1 MANYTDTNLEAAVAR
16 FFGSFEGAMN
26 RDPFVEFLKELYSSS
41 DYLFPNAGEIK
52 ESSKRTIKAKIAKT
66 IIEEANGARS
76 CTLSGTYGDGVNTTL
91 NWSTVAL
98 TGAISMKQHQDNEIK
113 LQEAI
118 AKRIADLRK
127 SCLTTI
133 ETAAQ
138 AWFEANKTTSNAA
151 TSYGTF
157 DAGTDVFEIIPS
169 LATNPG
175 FLNIAEQMLAE
186 NRYRSGNLAAIVNG
200 YTYPQLRY
208 QSQQGAGNAANLAF
222 QFGNWSVSNGLGYD
236 DANYP
241 NWFAFVFQK
250 GLVGALSWIPE
261 DYRNPRQGASVADS
275 IGVKQS
281 FPDPEI
287 PGLIWAMK
295 TQLVCADT
303 TSSNGGDDDEVLK
316 IQLSTDYSF
325 NAAPTEDGTTPIFA
339 IATEEVA
346 P

>member
-16 FFGSFEGAMN
+16 FFGSFDGGMN
-26 RDPFVEFLKELYSSS
+26 RNPFVEFLKSLYANSG
-41 DYLFPNAGEIK
+41 YLFPDAEAIK
-52 ESSKRTIKAKIAKT
+52 QSSKRSIKAKIAKT
-66 IIEEANGARS
+66 VIEEATGSRS
-76 CTLSGTYGDGVNTTL
+76 CTLTGTYGDGVSVTL
-91 NWSTVAL
+91 NWGTVAL
-98 TGAISMKQHQDNEIK
+98 TGAVSMKQHQDNEIG

-138 AWFEANKTTSNAA
+138 AWFEANKSTVNDA
-151 TSYGTF
+151 TSYGNF
-157 DAGTDVFEIIPS
+157 DAVTNVFEVLPTV
-169 LATNPG
+169 ATNPG
-175 FLNIAEQMLAE
+175 FLNVAEQMLAE
-186 NRYRSGNLAAIVNG
+186 NRYRGMMNQAIVNG
-200 YTYPQLRY
+200 YTYPALRY

-222 QFGNWSVSNGLGYD
+222 QFGNWMVGNGLGYS

-241 NWFAFVFQK
+241 NWFGFVFQD
-250 GLVGALSWIPE
+250 GLVGALSWVPE

-287 PGLIWAMK
+287 PGLTWAMK
-295 TQLVCADT
+295 TQLVCANT
-303 TSSNGGDDDEVLK
+303 TSYNGNDDDEVLK

-325 NAAPTEDGTTPIFA
+325 NAAPTEDGSTPIFA
-339 IATEEVA
+339 IASQDVQ